1 MLYQIRNS
9 RFTAQVDSLG
19 AQLVSLKSPSGFE
32 YILVGDPAYWREHAP
47 VLFPIV
53 GALRDGKTKING
65 QWYEMSRHG
74 FAKRSEFALKAQTPD
89 SIALTLTANPDTKAV
104 YPFDFSLTVTYTLTD
119 QGVTT
124 RFTVE
129 NPGSVDLPYSV
140 GGHPGFNLP
149 VDEDAAFEAYT
160 ICFEAAEDQTC
171 PVIDLRAGL
180 IDWSA
185 PGFRLQGREIPLEHS
200 LFYQDALVFEGLRS
214 KRVQIVNKHSG
225 RGVEM
230 DFSGFPMLGIWS
242 AVNDGPYVC
251 LEPWTGCATL
261 TTEGDEF
268 LEKKGM
274 SLLAPGGKEEHS
286 FSVKVLGDCL

>member
-19 AQLVSLKSPSGFE
+19 AQLVSLKSSSGFE
-32 YILVGDPAYWREHAP
+32 YIWVGDPAYWREHAP

-65 QWYEMSRHG
+65 QWYEMGRHG
-74 FAKRSEFALKAQTPD
+74 FAKRSEFALKAQTPE
-89 SIALTLTANPDTKAV
+89 SIALTLTATPETKAV
-104 YPFDFSLTVTYTLTD
+104 YPFDFTLTVAYTLTSD
-119 QGVTT
+119 GIDTS
-124 RFTVE
+124 FTVE
-129 NPGSVDLPYSV
+129 NPGTVDLPYVV

-149 VDEDAAFEAYT
+149 VDGDAAFEDYT
-160 ICFEAAEDQTC
+160 IQFDEDEDQVC
-171 PVIDLRAGL
+171 PVIDLQAGL
-180 IDWSA
+180 ID
-185 PGFRLQGREIPLEHS
+185 PTCEGFHLSGKEIPLRHS
-200 LFYQDALVFEGLRS
+200 LFYQDALVFENLRS
-214 KRVQIVNKHSG
+214 KRVRLVNKHSG

-268 LEKKGM
+268 VEKKGM
-274 SLLAPGGKEEHS
+274 SLLAPCGKEEHS
-286 FSVKVLGDCL
+286 FSVRIL